1 MSGSRAH
8 ELHSSEISSVSGLDI
23 QAFLFNVRINPQARG
38 PERHSHNL
46 VTFTSIGSFLMAQLV
61 PLGHI
66 ILFNSHNNP
75 RE

>member
-8 ELHSSEISSVSGLDI
+8 ALHSSEISSVSELDI
-23 QAFLFNVRINPQARG
+23 QPFLFNVRINPQARG

-46 VTFTSIGSFLMAQLV
+46 VTFTLIGSFLMAQLV
-61 PLGHI
+61 SLGHI